1 MSEIR
6 STWRGRMTAGLL
18 AVALTSHSTLSLA
31 QTDDERAGARAAAS
45 EGAKAFSES
54 RWADA
59 IDLFSRAQSLV
70 KAPPHLLYIAR
81 SHEKLGQLVKARENY
96 LQIKRANIADDA
108 PPAFKDAKQA
118 AEAELAALE
127 PRLPYVTVN
136 VQGAGAAQVTVT
148 QDGVQVPPALVGVPR
163 PVDPG
168 EHKFQAF
175 AKDMESEVVALTVK
189 EGGKESVALTLV
201 SKPGAGVPPGGA
213 GAADGAAT
221 PSGGDGAGDRG
232 TTSPG
237 SNGMKI
243 GGYVALGVGAVGLG
257 LGTVFAL
264 KASGKYSDADD
275 LFDKSG
281 CGNSTGAGSTCDKP
295 VQDEI
300 VALDEDGDSAK
311 TLSYVGFGV
320 GIVGIGA
327 GVTLLILS
335 SGSSKSSAR
344 PEAPRVMPWIGYRSA
359 GITGH
364 F

>member
-1 MSEIR
+1 MSEIP
-6 STWRGRMTAGLL
+6 STWRGRMSAGLL
-18 AVALTSHSTLSLA
+18 AVALASHSTLGLA
-31 QTDDERAGARAAAS
+31 QSDDERAGARAAAS
-45 EGAKAFSES
+45 EGAKAFNES

-108 PPAFKDAKQA
+108 PAAFKEAKRA
-118 AEAELAALE
+118 AETELAALE

-148 QDGVQVPPALVGVPR
+148 QDGVQVPSALVGVPR

-168 EHKFQAF
+168 EHKFQAY
-175 AKDMESEVVALTVK
+175 AKDMESEVVTLTVK
-189 EGGKESVALTLV
+189 EGGKESVALALV
-201 SKPGAGVPPGGA
+201 AKPGAGAPAGGGGDGA
-213 GAADGAAT
+213 GSPEGA
-221 PSGGDGAGDRG
+221 DGAGDRG
-232 TTSPG
+232 TSSG

-264 KASGKYSDADD
+264 TASGKYSDADD

-281 CGNSTGAGSTCDKP
+281 CGSNTGPGTACDKS
-295 VQDEI
+295 VQDDI

-327 GVTLLILS
+327 GVTLLLLS
-335 SGSSKSSAR
+335 SGSNKSSAR
-344 PEAPRVMPWIGYRSA
+344 PEAPRVMPWVGYKSA
-359 GITGH
+359 GISGH

>member
-6 STWRGRMTAGLL
+6 SKWRGRISASLL
-18 AVALTSHSTLSLA
+18 AVALASRSTVGLA
-31 QTDDERAGARAAAS
+31 QSDDERAGARAAAS
-45 EGAKAFSES
+45 EGAKAFNES

-59 IDLFSRAQSLV
+59 IDLFTRAQSLV

-108 PPAFKDAKQA
+108 PAAFKEAKRA
-118 AEAELAALE
+118 AETELAVLE

-148 QDGVQVPPALVGVPR
+148 QDGVQVPPALLGVPR

-201 SKPGAGVPPGGA
+201 AKPGAGAPPGGA
-213 GAADGAAT
+213 GTLPA
-221 PSGGDGAGDRG
+221 GGDGSSDRG
-232 TTSPG
+232 TTSTG

-264 KASGKYSDADD
+264 SASGKYSDADD
-275 LFDKSG
+275 LFDKNG
-281 CGNSTGAGSTCDKP
+281 CGKSTGPGTSCDKS

-300 VALDEDGDSAK
+300 VSLDEDGDSAK

-320 GIVGIGA
+320 GIVGVGA
-327 GVTLLILS
+327 GVTLLLLS
-335 SGSSKSSAR
+335 SGSAKSSAR
-344 PEAPRVMPWIGYRSA
+344 PEAPRLMPWVGYRSA
-359 GITGH
+359 GISGQ